1 MYKFAF
7 LLSFFKKFNK
17 LFFNRYIVPKT
28 FSLLFCFK
36 KMSKQTISIV
46 WLKRDLR
53 LRDHA
58 PLAAAVK
65 AGFPVLICYIF
76 EPSMAQKEDWDVRHW
91 RFVLQSLEDMQE
103 LLSKRELRLYWF
115 HNEVIPAFEKL
126 ASLFDVQGIYAHQ
139 ETGNW
144 ASYQRDIAV
153 IKHLKKVQI
162 PFVEFQQAGIIR
174 RLKSRDHW
182 DRKFVEVMET
192 PQVEIERGKLQ
203 TVFLEKNTYDTLQ
216 VGDLPQAV
224 FEKNPLMQT
233 GGESIAL
240 RILSDFLAKN
250 AIGYMKNISKP
261 DSSRRHCSRL
271 SPYIAFGNISIR
283 QVYQATNIA
292 IAKAT
297 YKRDLQNFL
306 SRVFWQS
313 HFMQKLERQPTYEFQ
328 SVNSTFAKVYDDTA
342 DPALL
347 DAWENSRTGFPL
359 VDAAMRAVRATG
371 WLNFRLRAMCVSFL
385 THHLGQSWQ
394 SGTPHLARMF
404 LDYEPGI
411 HYSQFQMQAGV
422 TGVNLVRTYNPVKQ
436 SIEHDPEGI
445 FIKEWMPEL
454 RDIPAGLLHEPWKL
468 NAMEQVFYNCELG
481 KDYPFPVVAAG
492 HNKVIV
498 EKLWSIRK
506 SEAARKEGKII
517 LETHTQR
524 KNPEDRKVLR
534 LPKNNG

>member
-1 MYKFAF
+1 
-7 LLSFFKKFNK
+7 
-17 LFFNRYIVPKT
+17 
-28 FSLLFCFK
+28 
-36 KMSKQTISIV
+36 MSKQTISIV

-58 PLAAAVK
+58 PIAAAVR

-76 EPSMAQKEDWDVRHW
+76 EPSMAQKKDWDIRHW
-91 RFVLQSLEDMQE
+91 RFAMQSLEDMQS
-103 LLSKRELRLYWF
+103 LLSQRALQLYWF

-126 ASLFDVQGIYAHQ
+126 ASLFYIQGIYAHQ

-174 RLKSRDHW
+174 RLKSRDNW
-182 DRKFVEVMET
+182 DKKFVQVMEMPLT
-192 PQVEIERGKLQ
+192 EIEKGKLQ
-203 TVFLEKNTYDTLQ
+203 TVFLEKYIYDTLQ
-216 VGDLPQAV
+216 LEDLPKAI

-233 GGESIAL
+233 GGESIGL
-240 RILSDFLAKN
+240 SILSKFLLKN
-250 AIGYMKNISKP
+250 ANGYMKNISKP
-261 DSSRRHCSRL
+261 DSSRRNCSRL

-283 QVYQATNIA
+283 QVYQATNKA
-292 IAKAT
+292 IEKAAS
-297 YKRDLQNFL
+297 KRDLQNFL

-328 SVNSTFAKVYDDTA
+328 SVNSTFAEVYDATA
-342 DPALL
+342 NPVLL
-347 DAWENSRTGFPL
+347 AAWENGHTGFPL

-385 THHLGQSWQ
+385 THHLGQTWQ

-422 TGVNLVRTYNPVKQ
+422 TGVNLIRTYNPIKQ
-436 SIEHDPEGI
+436 SYEHDPEGI
-445 FIKEWMPEL
+445 FIKEWLPEL

-468 NAMEQVFYNCELG
+468 NAMEQVFYNCTLG
-481 KDYPFPVVAAG
+481 KDYPFPIVEAKQ
-492 HNKVIV
+492 NKTIL
-498 EKLWSIRK
+498 EKLWTIRK
-506 SEAARKEGKII
+506 SEAARKEGEKI
-517 LETHTQR
+517 LEVHTQR
-524 KNPEDRKVLR
+524 KDIENRKVLR
-534 LPKNNG
+534 LPKKTTIIEDDEDE